1 MYFIILFGCAESW
14 LWHVNSQL
22 QHVGP
27 SSLNREIKPGPSAL
41 GTLVYSPSPNMEDED
56 HLQLGLLSTII
67 Q

>member
-1 MYFIILFGCAESW
+1 MFFIILFGCAKSW

-41 GTLVYSPSPNMEDED
+41 GMLVNPLSPNMENED
-56 HLQLGLLSTII
+56 HLQLGVLSRII